1 MSGKRARTPD
11 ERSERSA
18 RTRAPSLVIVNT
30 GDGKGKTT
38 AAMGIVIRA
47 VARGWKVCVI
57 QFIKSGRWRVGE
69 EKVAKDLGVD
79 WWSLGDGFSWDSDDL
94 DRSADLAR
102 AAWQR
107 AKEEIASGGYDV
119 VVLDEVTYPMSWGW
133 IPTDEG
139 GGRDPRTT
147 RTCERD
153 GHRQERASRA
163 RRDGRHRHR
172 NAEGPPRVRP
182 GDRSTARDRLLMALA
197 VLFPAAH
204 RNCLLV
210 PRLAAD
216 GASGC
221 GRLYGGSPRRD
232 DDRADPPA
240 STGSPVEWII
250 PGRAGEPRRCFGV
263 VPTTPSPG
271 GLPPCRLHLTRLRRS
286 RLNVST
292 DIGDIG
298 MTQEGRCASLT

>member
-133 IPTDEG
+133 IPPDEVVDAIRERPAHVNVMAT
-139 GGRDPRTT
+139 GRNAPAELVEMADTVTEMRKV
-147 RTCERD
+147 RHAYDR
-153 GHRQERASRA
+153 GIGA
-163 RRDGRHRHR
+163 RRGID
-172 NAEGPPRVRP
+172 
-182 GDRSTARDRLLMALA
+182 
-197 VLFPAAH
+197 
-204 RNCLLV
+204 
-210 PRLAAD
+210 
-216 GASGC
+216 
-221 GRLYGGSPRRD
+221 Y
-232 DDRADPPA
+232 
-240 STGSPVEWII
+240 
-250 PGRAGEPRRCFGV
+250 
-263 VPTTPSPG
+263 
-271 GLPPCRLHLTRLRRS
+271 
-286 RLNVST
+286 
-292 DIGDIG
+292 
-298 MTQEGRCASLT
+298 

>member
-1 MSGKRARTPD
+1 
-11 ERSERSA
+11 
-18 RTRAPSLVIVNT
+18 VIVNT

-133 IPTDEG
+133 IPTDEVVDAIRERPAHVNVMAT
-139 GGRDPRTT
+139 GRNAPAELVEMADTVTEMRKV
-147 RTCERD
+147 RHAYDR
-153 GHRQERASRA
+153 GIGA
-163 RRDGRHRHR
+163 RRGID
-172 NAEGPPRVRP
+172 
-182 GDRSTARDRLLMALA
+182 
-197 VLFPAAH
+197 
-204 RNCLLV
+204 
-210 PRLAAD
+210 
-216 GASGC
+216 
-221 GRLYGGSPRRD
+221 Y
-232 DDRADPPA
+232 
-240 STGSPVEWII
+240 
-250 PGRAGEPRRCFGV
+250 
-263 VPTTPSPG
+263 
-271 GLPPCRLHLTRLRRS
+271 
-286 RLNVST
+286 
-292 DIGDIG
+292 
-298 MTQEGRCASLT
+298 